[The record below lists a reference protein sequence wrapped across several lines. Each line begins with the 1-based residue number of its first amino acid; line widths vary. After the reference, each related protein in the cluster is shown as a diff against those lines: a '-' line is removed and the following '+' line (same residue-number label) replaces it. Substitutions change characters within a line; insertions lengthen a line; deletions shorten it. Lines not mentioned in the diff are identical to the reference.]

1 MALKIAVLVKEVPDL
16 EVKVGVSDGGT
27 ELEVEDRNVL
37 NFFDELA
44 VEEAV
49 RIRESG
55 LAAEVY
61 CVSAGDGRGNEAAR
75 RGLAMGAD
83 SAFLVDDAVLANAD
97 PLTIARTLA
106 ALVEREGYDLVLAG
120 KQSTDDESG
129 LVAAMVAE
137 LLGIPCVA
145 GVVELELEEGSARV
159 VREELEGRAHRV
171 LVLTG
176 AELVPYTADSLVA
189 ALSAAAEE
197 DEQGL
202 FLFPEGMRAREVLP
216 RLAVRMGGRAVM
228 NAVKLLAE
236 DGELV
241 VTRPVVGGRAYAE
254 LLVDEGPW
262 LVAFRP
268 NSFNP
273 DFPADLETE
282 VQSVETDGA
291 SSRIEVLEG
300 AGGDVGVVDLAEA
313 QVVVT
318 GGRGMKDPGNLQL
331 LEGLADAL
339 NGPVGVSRAVVD
351 AGWAEHAIQVGKSGK
366 TVSPTLYFAFGI
378 SGLFTTSWGWTQRK
392 SWSWSTLTPVLP

>member
-1 MALKIAVLVKEVPDL
+1 VSLAERGRRIWVYCEGEGGGYRSASL
-16 EVKVGVSDGGT
+16 E
-27 ELEVEDRNVL
+27 L
-37 NFFDELA
+37 LA
-44 VEEAV
+44 QA
-49 RIRESG
+49 RR
-55 LAAEVY
+55 LAAEGDAEV
-61 CVSAGDGRGNEAAR
+61 VEVVAITAEGDG
-75 RGLAMGAD
+75 D
-83 SAFLVDDAVLANAD
+83 SE
-97 PLTIARTLA
+97 TL
-106 ALVEREGYDLVLAG
+106 
-120 KQSTDDESG
+120 Q
-129 LVAAMVAE
+129 
-137 LLGIPCVA
+137 
-145 GVVELELEEGSARV
+145 
-159 VREELEGRAHRV
+159 GRAHRV

-216 RLAVRMGGRAVM
+216 RLAVRTGGRAVM

-339 NGPVGVSRAVVD
+339 NGAVGVSRAVVD

-378 SGLFTTSWGWTQRK
+378 SGAIHHIMGMDTAKVVVAVNTDPSAPIFEYADYGIVGDALE
-392 SWSWSTLTPVLP
+392 VLPALTEAIGGNG